1 MAETNDGPSNNLHDV
16 ASKPVEG
23 ITTAKPSDSPDT
35 KADRVTPPDHAVPS
49 ETNSPR
55 GASAMPLPAQPAQH
69 RWRGWLLWAGALIAL
84 AAGIYF
90 LIPWVLTSLSTVST
104 DDAFVNGHVTF
115 VAQRVKGQVVRV
127 LVDDNYRVRKVSRRA
142 A

>member
-1 MAETNDGPSNNLHDV
+1 MSADGHSDNLLEA
-16 ASKPVEG
+16 ASKPSEG

-49 ETNSPR
+49 ETDPPR
-55 GASAMPLPAQPAQH
+55 GAPAMPLPAQAAQH
-69 RWRGWLLWAGALIAL
+69 RWRRRLLWVAALIAL
-84 AAGIYF
+84 AAGVYF
-90 LIPWVLTSLSTVST
+90 LIPWVLTALNTVST

-115 VAQRVKGQVVRV
+115 VAPRVKGQVVRV

>member
-1 MAETNDGPSNNLHDV
+1 MAGTNDGHSNNLREA
-16 ASKPVEG
+16 ASEPPEG
-23 ITTAKPSDSPDT
+23 ITSAKPSDSPDT

-49 ETNSPR
+49 ETNTPR
-55 GASAMPLPAQPAQH
+55 GAPAMPLPAQH
-69 RWRGWLLWAGALIAL
+69 RWRRRLLWVAALIAL
-84 AAGIYF
+84 AAGVYF
-90 LIPWVLTSLSTVST
+90 LIPWVLTALNTVST

-115 VAQRVKGQVVRV
+115 VAPRVKGQVVRV